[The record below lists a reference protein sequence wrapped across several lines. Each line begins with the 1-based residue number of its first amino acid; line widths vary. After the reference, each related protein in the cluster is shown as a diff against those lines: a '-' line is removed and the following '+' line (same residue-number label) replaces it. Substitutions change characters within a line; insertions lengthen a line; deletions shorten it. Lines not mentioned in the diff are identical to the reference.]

1 MTSVSTVL
9 AEVNENWYV
18 VLGQADGRNGFER
31 GKHILI
37 IAF

>member
-9 AEVNENWYV
+9 TEVNENRYV
-18 VLGQADGRNGFER
+18 VLGQADGRNGLER
-31 GKHILI
+31 GQHTLI